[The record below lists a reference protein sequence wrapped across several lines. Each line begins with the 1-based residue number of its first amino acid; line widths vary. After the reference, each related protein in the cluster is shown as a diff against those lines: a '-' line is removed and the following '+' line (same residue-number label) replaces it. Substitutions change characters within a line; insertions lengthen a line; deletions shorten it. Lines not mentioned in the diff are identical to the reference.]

1 MVNGGNRPPGQHP
14 RWRSTARQAH
24 DLAGRRC
31 VEARGAAT
39 HPDIVA
45 APPVWRAATAGAV
58 GGVGPA
64 VRGAR
69 PGPTHIVDRSR
80 RHSNDVGGVSAG
92 LRRFC
97 AIWPPHLGGPLQ
109 RAVTECRHTV
119 ATRLLGQPA
128 ETPFRSGGTRG
139 TRHRGPPSRCGTA
152 STGRPRRRIDPPD
165 DQHE

>member
-1 MVNGGNRPPGQHP
+1 MISATNQP
-14 RWRSTARQAH
+14 
-24 DLAGRRC
+24 
-31 VEARGAAT
+31 RGAAT

-58 GGVGPA
+58 GGAGPA

-80 RHSNDVGGVSAG
+80 RHSSDVGGVSAG

-109 RAVTECRHTV
+109 R
-119 ATRLLGQPA
+119 
-128 ETPFRSGGTRG
+128 
-139 TRHRGPPSRCGTA
+139 PSRTA
-152 STGRPRRRIDPPD
+152 VIPSRVVVLRG
-165 DQHE
+165 DQQKLTPAPTALVIPTTEIH